1 MPARPRLALPALLL
15 ASAASAASPAAAQP
29 AGAAEPPICFRGR
42 PLPRCRAFW
51 LTEMSFQRRIA
62 GSGEGSTRDLHGH
75 LGWELGGMVNLDS
88 TRAVGGTV
96 MVGTGES
103 GARVAVKGRARR
115 WFDPSGGTLDISAG
129 AVRVVVSPGERRSA
143 APGYGLTGDVALG
156 WGDLGAVTLGADLVR
171 SRGELA
177 GAAYAGVRLGSW
189 PALAASAATVV
200 IVGLAIAALGG
211 SY

>member
-15 ASAASAASPAAAQP
+15 ASAASAAPP
-29 AGAAEPPICFRGR
+29 AGAQAAGVAEPPICFRGR

-62 GSGEGSTRDLHGH
+62 GSGEGATRDLHGH
-75 LGWELGGMVNLDS
+75 LGWELGGMVNVDS
-88 TRAVGGTV
+88 TKAFGGTV

-115 WFDPSGGTLDISAG
+115 WIDPSGGTLDLSAG
-129 AVRVVVSPGERRSA
+129 AVRVVVSPDARRAA
-143 APGYGLTGDVALG
+143 APGYGLTADAALG
-156 WGDLGAVTLGADLVR
+156 WGDFGAVTLGADVVR
-171 SRGELA
+171 ARGELA
-177 GAAYAGVRLGSW
+177 GAAYAGVRLGSY
-189 PALAASAATVV
+189 PALAASAVTAALVV
-200 IVGLAIAALGG
+200 LAIAALGR